1 MFHPIRFPRNS
12 KVALLRGYFIADLMI
27 ITSGFLL
34 ISSKEE
40 KKSLIPLTVR
50 FLLYYGIPNIRFKK
64 IFAGDENENENDD
77 RRSRN

>member
-1 MFHPIRFPRNS
+1 MFPPIRFQIHTSFMGSIQKSFGHKLLIPTIIE

-40 KKSLIPLTVR
+40 KKSLI
-50 FLLYYGIPNIRFKK
+50 FFYYFFFFFFFFFYN
-64 IFAGDENENENDD
+64 
-77 RRSRN
+77 